1 MLESSPIIREAN
13 LCDAPRLADIYNYY
27 ITQTTVTFET
37 EAITA
42 EEMQHRIAEVKEQGL
57 PYLVCECLG
66 KIVGYSYVHPWRTR
80 AAFLHSK
87 ELSVYFDH
95 TCRHQGWGSQI
106 VRAMIAACRACQV
119 HALIATVTSENVE
132 SLHFHQRLGFRH
144 VGHFDEVGWKF
155 DHWIG
160 LDAFQLTLEARRE
173 QNV

>member
-57 PYLVCECLG
+57 PYLVCECSG

-95 TCRHQGWGSQI
+95 TCRHKGWGSQI
-106 VRAMIAACRACQV
+106 VRAIMCRLPPPIV
-119 HALIATVTSENVE
+119 ISSLILIFVS
-132 SLHFHQRLGFRH
+132 S
-144 VGHFDEVGWKF
+144 GWNF
-155 DHWIG
+155 
-160 LDAFQLTLEARRE
+160 LLAFLYGS
-173 QNV
+173 

>member
-57 PYLVCECLG
+57 PYLVCECSG

-87 ELSVYFDH
+87 
-95 TCRHQGWGSQI
+95 
-106 VRAMIAACRACQV
+106 ACQV

-155 DHWIG
+155 DRWIG
-160 LDAFQLTLEARRE
+160 LDAFQLTLEASCE